1 MVTPVAQY
9 CVASHDTFT
18 SDDNI
23 FVKMWRIGSV
33 KNQIMLILFYFFP
46 LNNIQSIPR
55 IKSSDYPWVAFAW
68 YLLIF
73 RKTSSG
79 KNNYKHQMED

>member
-23 FVKMWRIGSV
+23 W
-33 KNQIMLILFYFFP
+33 NILEV
-46 LNNIQSIPR
+46 LK
-55 IKSSDYPWVAFAW
+55 IK
-68 YLLIF
+68 
-73 RKTSSG
+73 
-79 KNNYKHQMED
+79 

>member
-23 FVKMWRIGSV
+23 FLKMCHIGIV
-33 KNQIMLILFYFFP
+33 KNKITLFLFYFFP
-46 LNNIQSIPR
+46 LNIHKVLQ
-55 IKSSDYPWVAFAW
+55 
-68 YLLIF
+68 
-73 RKTSSG
+73 
-79 KNNYKHQMED
+79 E